1 MYKPTGYTDISPYL
15 IVDDAQ
21 ATLNFIRDAFSGEQ
35 LRVHLQDNGDIMH
48 AEARIGDSVVMIGQM
63 PGGAD
68 AHIHLYVSDV
78 EAVFDMAI
86 KAGGE
91 LVQKLE
97 VKHDGDRRGGVR
109 DKNGTTWWIS
119 RQES

>member
-35 LRVHLQDNGDIMH
+35 LRVHLRDNGEIMH

-63 PGGAD
+63 AGGAD

-78 EAVFDMAI
+78 EAVFDRAI
-86 KAGGE
+86 SAGGE
-91 LVQKLE
+91 LVQRLE
-97 VKHDGDRRGGVR
+97 VKDDGDRRGAVR
-109 DKNGTTWWIS
+109 DTNGTTWWVS

>member
-15 IVDDAQ
+15 IVDDTQ
-21 ATLNFIRDAFSGEQ
+21 ATLNFIRDAFAGEQ
-35 LRVHLQDNGDIMH
+35 LRVHLQDNGEIMH

-63 PGGAD
+63 PGGPG

-78 EAVFDMAI
+78 EAVFDRAI
-86 KAGGE
+86 NADGE

-97 VKHDGDRRGGVR
+97 VKVDGDRRGGVR

>member
-21 ATLNFIRDAFSGEQ
+21 ATLNFIRDAFSGKQ
-35 LRVHLQDNGDIMH
+35 LRVHLRDNGEIMH

-63 PGGAD
+63 AGGAD
-68 AHIHLYVSDV
+68 AHIHLYVFDV
-78 EAVFDMAI
+78 EAVFDRAI
-86 KAGGE
+86 SAGGE

-97 VKHDGDRRGGVR
+97 VKDDGDRRGGVR

>member
-35 LRVHLQDNGDIMH
+35 LRVHLQDNGEIMH
-48 AEARIGDSVVMIGQM
+48 AESRIGDSVVMIGQM

-78 EAVFDMAI
+78 EAVFDRAI
-86 KAGGE
+86 NAGGE

-97 VKHDGDRRGGVR
+97 VKDDGDRRGGVR